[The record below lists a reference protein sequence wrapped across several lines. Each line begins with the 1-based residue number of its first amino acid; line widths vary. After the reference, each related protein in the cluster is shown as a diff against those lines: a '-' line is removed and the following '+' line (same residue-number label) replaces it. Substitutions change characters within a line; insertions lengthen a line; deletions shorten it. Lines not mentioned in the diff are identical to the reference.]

1 MDYLLQKFFEKK
13 RWEKGISDA
22 EQKGIHKN
30 CLIKLCDPHIRIAL
44 LRRIIADEYE
54 IAPPHQQKIP
64 KDNGDFRIVYINE
77 DIDRV
82 FLNIA
87 NNLLFEE
94 FHDMIHPAC
103 KSYQTG
109 IGCGKVVKEVSKQV
123 SHAGGDVIGWKSDFS
138 KYFDSVSI
146 DLIDQVFDNIEK
158 KVGKSKIIHVLR
170 RYYHS
175 GLCFDIEGNLVEKY
189 QSLKQGCPVA
199 AFLADVLLYEMDQYL
214 SSMNGFY
221 VRYSDDCLY
230 IGSDYQKA
238 MDDMQLILTG
248 YGLTLNPKK
257 VEYLSPD
264 KWFKFLG
271 FNVRGESI
279 TLGKKRVK
287 TFQKEIE
294 ERTIKSKYKQMAS
307 AVSAVQRYLY
317 KGDGCYSWATSVL
330 PVINVQ
336 TDIDTLNLFVMDC
349 IRAVATQKKKIG
361 GLGSVSN
368 ESHKTILR
376 GTGRNVTANRAKTSK
391 NIDGYYSLRCMQNA
405 LLTNRALYDTLIRLM

>member
-123 SHAGGDVIGWKSDFS
+123 SHAGGDVIGWKSDLS

-158 KVGKSKIIHVLR
+158 KVGKSKIIHV
-170 RYYHS
+170 
-175 GLCFDIEGNLVEKY
+175 
-189 QSLKQGCPVA
+189 
-199 AFLADVLLYEMDQYL
+199 LADVLLYEMDQYL